1 MAGNRREFSRRH
13 SLAQVNF
20 RFLFHKECCMSEKS
34 NQIAGT
40 SSFTDENTI
49 PRRQMLAWLATGSVA
64 GAALLSGMGRANAQT
79 AAAVPAG
86 KDLEPTG
93 ATKLAALTAALAATR
108 RQRKFKKVPM
118 ILTHPDQWDSAA
130 LDLLLHYRGSP
141 KQVWD
146 NTDISSP
153 WLNLMRNSINA
164 QVWSFRNA
172 DFIAISATHGTC
184 HLALYDAYVWEKYNL
199 PAVLGHKFKRNTF
212 LDIPA
217 KVRNASAADYNDP
230 LGLFSPSANCLP
242 LLMDRGAVFLG
253 CHNAIWEFAGG
264 LLAKGHNPDHLT
276 HEELAADLTNHLIPG
291 VVLTPGIV
299 ATLPLLTMAGYSYAK

>member
-1 MAGNRREFSRRH
+1 MSGIQNRATGEALS
-13 SLAQVNF
+13 
-20 RFLFHKECCMSEKS
+20 
-34 NQIAGT
+34 
-40 SSFTDENTI
+40 ENTSAI
-49 PRRQMLAWLATGSVA
+49 PRRRMLAWLATGSVA
-64 GAALLSGMGRANAQT
+64 GAALLSGIGRANAQT

-93 ATKLAALTAALAATR
+93 AAKLEALTAALAAAK
-108 RQRKFKKVPM
+108 RQRTFKKVPM
-118 ILTHPDQWDSAA
+118 ILTHPDQWDSDA
-130 LDLLLHYRGSP
+130 LDLLLHYAGGP

-146 NTDISSP
+146 NTDIASP

-164 QVWSFRNA
+164 QVWSFRNP

-184 HLALYDAYVWEKYNL
+184 HLALYDQYVWEKYNL
-199 PAVLGHKFKRNTF
+199 PAMLGHTFKRNTF

-217 KVRNASAADYNDP
+217 KVKHATVADYNDP
-230 LGLFSPSANCLP
+230 AGLFSPSANCLP

-253 CHNAIWEFAGG
+253 CHNAVWEFSGG
-264 LLAKGHNPDHLT
+264 LLAKGHNPDHLS

-299 ATLPLLTMAGYSYAK
+299 ATLPLLAAAGYAYAK

>member
-1 MAGNRREFSRRH
+1 MLESVNQVAGAVSV
-13 SLAQVNF
+13 A
-20 RFLFHKECCMSEKS
+20 K
-34 NQIAGT
+34 
-40 SSFTDENTI
+40 ENTI
-49 PRRQMLAWLATGSVA
+49 PRRRMLAWLATGSVA
-64 GAALLSGMGRANAQT
+64 GAALLSGMGQANAQMAAT
-79 AAAVPAG
+79 ASAG
-86 KDLEPTG
+86 KDLEPAG
-93 ATKLAALTAALAATR
+93 ATKLAALTTALAAAQR
-108 RQRKFKKVPM
+108 HRKFKRVPM

-130 LDLLLHYRGSP
+130 LDLLLHYRSGP

-184 HLALYDAYVWEKYNL
+184 HLALYDEYVWEKYNL
-199 PAVLGHKFKRNTF
+199 PAMLGHKFKRNTF

-217 KVRNASAADYNDP
+217 HVKNAHAADYNDP
-230 LGLFSPSANCLP
+230 VGLFSPSANCLP

-253 CHNAIWEFAGG
+253 CHNAVWEFSGG
-264 LLAKGHNPDHLT
+264 LLAKGHNPDHLS

-299 ATLPLLTMAGYSYAK
+299 ATLPLLSMAGYTYAK